1 MLPTLKPGDTIL
13 VWRFSKP
20 KVGDIVVAYPK
31 GVPIIK
37 RVEKTKNGQLFLVG
51 DNPQK
56 STDSRQF
63 GWVDRKQILGLV
75 LFIL

>member
-1 MLPTLKPGDTIL
+1 MLPTLKPGDTVL
-13 VWRFSKP
+13 VWRFGKP
-20 KVGDIVVAYPK
+20 KVGDIVVANPK
-31 GVPIIK
+31 GLIIK
-37 RVEKTKNGQLFLVG
+37 RVEKIKDGQFFLVG
-51 DNPQK
+51 DNSSK